1 MKLMTLVRFRHTD
14 ESTIGS
20 LRLWEGTT
28 FTCFTLE
35 DTVREPGVKVKGKT
49 AIPAGE
55 YQVIVNFSDRFQR
68 PMPLLLNVQNFE
80 GVRIHKG
87 NVASQTEGCILLG
100 MSLAGENRIGESK
113 KAFDAFFPILQAA
126 LETDKVFIRIS
137 KGKEG

>member
-20 LRLWEGTT
+20 LRLWEGTD

-35 DTVREPGVKVKGKT
+35 DTVREPEVKVKGKT
-49 AIPAGE
+49 AIPSGE
-55 YQVIVNFSDRFQR
+55 YQVIVNFSERFRR
-68 PMPLLLNVQNFE
+68 PMPLLLDVPNFE

-113 KAFDAFFPILQAA
+113 KAFDAFFPILQVA